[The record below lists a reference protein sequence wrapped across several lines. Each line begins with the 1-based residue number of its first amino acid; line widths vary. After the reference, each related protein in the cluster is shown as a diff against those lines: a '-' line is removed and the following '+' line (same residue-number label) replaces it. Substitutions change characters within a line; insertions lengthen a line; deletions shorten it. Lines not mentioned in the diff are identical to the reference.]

1 MDAASVLGLLARFT
15 GLSPPARPTG
25 SRMCQPN
32 GKVSSGARNSYSGTS
47 PRGAEMLNEAAPHL
61 ERLFAPY
68 ATLLRDLVH
77 PDFGW
82 RRSDHRKRPLNATM
96 RAKREAEVEGY
107 REHLRKRQANRMM
120 GERSV
125 RASIVA
131 AGKARGEA
139 AGGSSKAKAKGR
151 GKGKGKG
158 VGKLVGRA
166 RGRGKGRGASSPSA
180 GQLSALAAGRGRGRG
195 TARGTGRLGT
205 RRSRSA
211 PTAT

>member
-131 AGKARGEA
+131 AGKARGGA

>member
-1 MDAASVLGLLARFT
+1 
-15 GLSPPARPTG
+15 
-25 SRMCQPN
+25 
-32 GKVSSGARNSYSGTS
+32 
-47 PRGAEMLNEAAPHL
+47 MLNEAAPHL

-82 RRSDHRKRPLNATM
+82 RRSDHHKRPLNATM

-120 GERSV
+120 GERNV
-125 RASIVA
+125 RETIVA
-131 AGKARGEA
+131 AGKARGGA
-139 AGGSSKAKAKGR
+139 AGGSSKAKGKAKGKGR

>member
-1 MDAASVLGLLARFT
+1 MRMDAASVLGLLARFT

-25 SRMCQPN
+25 SRTCQPN

-68 ATLLRDLVH
+68 STLLRDLVH

-82 RRSDHRKRPLNATM
+82 RRSDHYKRPLNATM
-96 RAKREAEVEGY
+96 RAEREAEVEGY
-107 REHLRKRQANRMM
+107 REHLRKRQASRMM
-120 GERSV
+120 GERNV
-125 RASIVA
+125 RATIEA
-131 AGKARGEA
+131 AGKARGGA

-151 GKGKGKG
+151 GKGKG

-211 PTAT
+211 PASA